1 MLRKITLG
9 VRGKTSL
16 GLGFLIFTSLFIASE
31 FSYWKSRVYAEQNI
45 ISLKQI
51 SLERLSYQI
60 TTILISERES
70 LLALRDVPPVTAMIR
85 SRNAGGID
93 PLRGGTLGQ
102 WKKRLEDIFLSYTL
116 NSQSYAQ
123 LKFIDVN
130 GNELVRVDSLTGKAA
145 VADDLQNQKDNL
157 YVSETLKLPA
167 GKLYYSD
174 VNLNRENGV
183 IQQPL
188 TPILRIATPVYLQE
202 NDQVQGLIVVNIYV
216 EDLFKNIFAESSGV
230 KRFVSDAQGQ
240 YLKHSDTS
248 KLFGKALGTDYNLSQ
263 DDPQLLDLS
272 KQHDSVM
279 RYDAEHD
286 EVAGF
291 QKIFFSPSD
300 HNRYWLLGINT
311 PQAIAFAPLIAERN
325 DSLLAGAFFGLLALL
340 GTLWMTT
347 RNIVTPVVRLA
358 EIAKKMQQGDM
369 VIRADPE
376 SVKDEFRLLYEMF
389 NDFAA
394 NQQLIKADLEADILL
409 KTQRYALVIDS
420 LIDSLITLNKTG
432 TIESFNPASERI
444 FGYLKGEVIGQNI
457 NLLIPGSYHSE
468 ANNYLLKHIYTYE
481 KQTIG
486 IGREMIGRRKD
497 GSTFVME
504 LAVSELNVGEE
515 LHFTGIVRDIS
526 DRKIAEQN
534 VLDEKARL
542 LAVINNVV
550 DGIITI
556 NEKGFIETFNPA
568 AARIFGYSPDEAIGQ
583 KLKSL
588 MPALKHDA
596 YDNYLANYVSNDE
609 DRLIGQVLESIG
621 VRKDCTTFA
630 MEMAVSSLLIG
641 EQHHFAA
648 IVRDIT
654 ERQTDAQNVLDEK
667 ARLLAVID
675 NVVDGIITI
684 NEKGFIETFNPAAA
698 RIFGYSPD
706 EAIGQKLKSLMPAP
720 NHAAYDD
727 YLSNYVSNDEDK
739 VRGQVLESVGVH
751 KDSSTFA
758 IEMAVSTLLI
768 GEQRHFAAIVRDIT
782 ERQTDAQNVLDE
794 KARLLAVIDNVVDG
808 IITINEK
815 GFIETF
821 NPAAA
826 RIFGYSPDEA
836 IGQSVKLLMPESD
849 HREYDDYL
857 LNHVSIDAQRV
868 KGVGLEIIGLRKD
881 GTTFPMEMAL
891 STLLIGDQSH
901 FAGIVRDITER
912 KRVEQ
917 MQKEF
922 ISTVSHEL
930 RTPLTSIRGS
940 LGLILGG
947 VVGELPEKVHDLLAI
962 ANNNSERLITLIND
976 ILDVEKITAGMMD
989 FDYTVTNLIPVI
1001 KKALE
1006 SNKGYGDQLNVK
1018 FIFEQG
1024 ENERVIVRI
1033 DEKRIDQVMSNL
1045 LSNAA
1050 KNSPTGDHVDIM
1062 VTTSKGQAHIA
1073 VHDHG
1078 KGIPEKFKS
1087 RIFSKFAQADSSDT
1101 RQKGGTG
1108 LGLSITKG
1116 IVEQHGGS
1124 VHFDSSPD
1132 KGTTFYV
1139 DLALYEETHKVD
1151 IDSDKGHSDRPLL
1164 LVVEDEPDVSKLL
1177 VMLLENGGYECH
1189 QAFDYQDAVK
1199 KIQSHHYD
1207 AVTLDLMIPGGSGIN
1222 LLRQMRADKATR
1234 MLPVIVVSAKAN
1246 QGKLEIKG
1254 EVLKKVDWIEKPI
1267 NEELLLKTVQSSLA
1281 PEHDKV
1287 SILHVEDDLDI
1298 AMIINTQ
1305 LSPEY
1310 QVQHA
1315 TTLTQARHLLR
1326 DEYFDLVILDI
1337 GLPDGSGEDL
1347 LPLLNSPQ
1355 HQTPVIIFT
1364 AQDISEDLAAQVE
1377 GAVVKTKMAPETLM
1391 QHIKS
1396 VINKETIHRVDK

>member
-174 VNLNRENGV
+174 VSLNRENGV

-263 DDPQLLDLS
+263 DDPQLIDLS

-279 RYDAEHD
+279 HYDAEHD

-291 QKIFFSPSD
+291 QKIFFSPND
-300 HNRYWLLGINT
+300 HNRYWLLGINI

-325 DSLLAGAFFGLLALL
+325 DSLLAGVFLGLLALL

-347 RNIVTPVVRLA
+347 QNIVTPVVRLA

-376 SVKDEFRLLYEMF
+376 SVKDEFRLLYEIF

-432 TIESFNPASERI
+432 TIESFNPASEHI

-457 NLLIPGSYHSE
+457 NLLIPGSYLSE
-468 ANNYLLKHIYTYE
+468 DNNYLLKHIYTYE

-542 LAVINNVV
+542 LAVI
-550 DGIITI
+550 
-556 NEKGFIETFNPA
+556 
-568 AARIFGYSPDEAIGQ
+568 
-583 KLKSL
+583 
-588 MPALKHDA
+588 
-596 YDNYLANYVSNDE
+596 
-609 DRLIGQVLESIG
+609 
-621 VRKDCTTFA
+621 
-630 MEMAVSSLLIG
+630 
-641 EQHHFAA
+641 
-648 IVRDIT
+648 
-654 ERQTDAQNVLDEK
+654 
-667 ARLLAVID
+667 D

-706 EAIGQKLKSLMPAP
+706 EAIGQKLKSLIPAP

-727 YLSNYVSNDEDK
+727 YLSNYVSNDENK

-782 ERQTDAQNVLDE
+782 KRQTDAQNVLDE

-1377 GAVVKTKMAPETLM
+1377 GAVVKTKTAPETLM

>member
-1 MLRKITLG
+1 MLRKLNLG
-9 VRGKTSL
+9 VRGKTTL

-51 SLERLSYQI
+51 SLERLSHQI

-70 LLALRDVPPVTAMIR
+70 LLALRDVPPVTAIIR

-93 PLRGGTLGQ
+93 PVRGGTLAQ
-102 WKKRLEDIFLSYTL
+102 WKKRLEDTFLSFTL
-116 NSQSYAQ
+116 NSKSYAQ

-130 GNELVRVDSLTGKAA
+130 GNELVRVDSLTGQAA
-145 VADDLQNQKDNL
+145 VADDLKNQEDNL
-157 YVSETLKLPA
+157 YVSATLQLPA

-291 QKIFFSPSD
+291 QKIFFSPND
-300 HNRYWLLGINT
+300 HNRYWLLGINI

-325 DSLLAGAFFGLLALL
+325 DSLLAGAFLGMLALL

-369 VIRADPE
+369 AIRADPE

-542 LAVINNVV
+542 LAVIDNVV

-556 NEKGFIETFNPA
+556 NEKGIIETFNPA

-588 MPALKHDA
+588 MPAPKHAA
-596 YDNYLANYVSNDE
+596 YDNYLSNYVSNDE
-609 DRLIGQVLESIG
+609 DKVRGQVLESIG
-621 VRKDCTTFA
+621 VRKDCSTFA

-698 RIFGYSPD
+698 R
-706 EAIGQKLKSLMPAP
+706 
-720 NHAAYDD
+720 
-727 YLSNYVSNDEDK
+727 V
-739 VRGQVLESVGVH
+739 
-751 KDSSTFA
+751 
-758 IEMAVSTLLI
+758 
-768 GEQRHFAAIVRDIT
+768 
-782 ERQTDAQNVLDE
+782 
-794 KARLLAVIDNVVDG
+794 
-808 IITINEK
+808 
-815 GFIETF
+815 
-821 NPAAA
+821 
-826 RIFGYSPDEA
+826 FGYSPDEA

-868 KGVGLEIIGLRKD
+868 TGVGLEIIGLRKD

-976 ILDVEKITAGMMD
+976 ILDVEKITAGKMD

-1018 FIFEQG
+1018 FIFDQG

-1050 KNSPTGDHVDIM
+1050 KNSPTGDHVEIM

-1124 VHFDSSPD
+1124 IHFDSSPD

-1139 DLALYEETHKVD
+1139 DLALYEETHKVE

-1164 LVVEDEPDVSKLL
+1164 LVVEDEPDASKLL
-1177 VMLLENGGYECH
+1177 VMLLDNGGYDCH

-1222 LLRQMRADKATR
+1222 LLRQMRADEATR

-1305 LSPEY
+1305 LGPEY

-1364 AQDISEDLAAQVE
+1364 AQDISEDLAAQVK
-1377 GAVVKTKMAPETLM
+1377 GAVVKTKTANETLM